1 MGSFNYENQGTNTYL
16 VYNITPDDV
25 IDTMSLG
32 MLANNRIHGLAPAMF
47 TQMDTSKY
55 IKYNVSARI
64 SASQLFQGNVNKK
77 RLVGVFSGI
86 IDAMLSAEDYMI
98 DPSSILLQLDY
109 IFVDVSTCDTVL
121 ICLPLLGT
129 NSQQQ
134 NLGAFFKGIM
144 FSTQFDQTENCDY
157 VAKIINYLNSAPTF
171 SLPDFKQVLDG
182 IKGTPNRQ
190 QPQPQIQPQQNPPVQ
205 REQQPAHVLTAQQPV
220 QQPQIQR
227 PAVQQPKEQPFFQQS
242 QQAQPVRSAAP
253 VQATPMQ
260 PVQQQKRPT
269 QPQMQVPQTTVPQSI
284 PGAPAQVGSQED
296 SISLFYLLQHYNK
309 ENAARYK
316 AQKEAKK
323 QQAGMPPATPQEKS
337 KKEKKKKDVAQ
348 PNFTVPGAPQG
359 PSFAIP
365 GQAAPIPSGYTPAPQ
380 PQSVQQQA
388 VQRTHQQNYPA
399 QPAPIQQPAYQTQPA
414 PTYQSQTM
422 QQYAQPQTTPMNFGE
437 TTVLGGGTTIG
448 ETTVLG
454 AGAQNVQ
461 LRPHLIR
468 SKNNERIDISKPVF
482 RIGKERSY
490 VDYFIGDNTAVSR
503 SHANIVSR
511 DGEYFIV
518 DTNST
523 NHTYVNGGMIL
534 SNSETKLSHGTK
546 IRLANEEFEFRL
558 Y

>member
-1 MGSFNYENQGTNTYL
+1 MNKAFQYENLGTNTYL
-16 VYNITPDDV
+16 IYELQPQDT

-32 MLANNRIHGLAPAMF
+32 MLANNRIPGLAHAMF

-55 IKYNVSARI
+55 IKFNVSARI

-86 IDAMLSAEDYMI
+86 VDAMLSAEDYMI

-121 ICLPLLGT
+121 ICIPILGA
-129 NSQQQ
+129 NSRQQ

-157 VAKIINYLNSAPTF
+157 VAKIINYLNSAPSF
-171 SLPDFKQVLDG
+171 SLSDFKQILDG
-182 IKGTPNRQ
+182 IKGSPNRQ
-190 QPQPQIQPQQNPPVQ
+190 QPQPQIQPQQNPPAQ
-205 REQQPAHVLTAQQPV
+205 RAQQPAPEIVAQQPI

-227 PAVQQPKEQPFFQQS
+227 AAMQQPQAQLYYQQP
-242 QQAQPVRSAAP
+242 QQAQPVRSAPP

-260 PVQQQKRPT
+260 PVQQQKRPA
-269 QPQMQVPQTTVPQSI
+269 QPQMQVPQSI
-284 PGAPAQVGSQED
+284 PGAPAQAGSQED

-323 QQAGMPPATPQEKS
+323 QQAGLPPAAAQEKP
-337 KKEKKKKDVAQ
+337 KKEKKKKEAPQ
-348 PNFTVPGAPQG
+348 PSFTVPGAPQG

-365 GQAAPIPSGYTPAPQ
+365 GQAAPISSGYAPAPQ
-380 PQSVQQQA
+380 AQAAPQQTAQRTQQQS
-388 VQRTHQQNYPA
+388 YPA
-399 QPAPIQQPAYQTQPA
+399 QPAPEQQPVYQAQAA
-414 PTYQSQTM
+414 PTYQAQAM
-422 QQYAQPQTTPMNFGE
+422 PQYAQPQTTPMNYGE

-454 AGAQNVQ
+454 AGAQKVQ
-461 LRPHLIR
+461 LHPHLIR
-468 SKNNERIDISKPVF
+468 AKNNEQIDINKPVF

-503 SHANIVSR
+503 SHANIISR
-511 DGEYFIV
+511 DGDFFIV

>member
-16 VYNITPDDV
+16 VYKIAPEDT

-32 MLANNRIHGLAPAMF
+32 MLANNRIPGLAPAMF

-55 IKYNVSARI
+55 IKFNVSARI

-86 IDAMLSAEDYMI
+86 VDAMLSAEDYMI

-121 ICLPLLGT
+121 ICLPILGN
-129 NSQQQ
+129 NSQQL

-157 VAKIINYLNSAPTF
+157 VAKIINYLNSTPAF

-182 IKGTPNRQ
+182 IKGSPNRQ
-190 QPQPQIQPQQNPPVQ
+190 QPQPQIQSQQNPPVQ
-205 REQQPAHVLTAQQPV
+205 RVQQPAPVMTAQPV
-220 QQPQIQR
+220 QQPQMQR
-227 PAVQQPKEQPFFQQS
+227 PIVQQPQAQPYYQQP
-242 QQAQPVRSAAP
+242 QQAQPVRPTAP
-253 VQATPMQ
+253 AQATPMQ
-260 PVQQQKRPT
+260 PVQQQKRPA
-269 QPQMQVPQTTVPQSI
+269 QQQMQVPQTTVPQSI
-284 PGAPAQVGSQED
+284 PSAPAQVGSQED

-323 QQAGMPPATPQEKS
+323 QQAGMPPAAPQEKP
-337 KKEKKKKDVAQ
+337 KKEKKKKEAAQ
-348 PNFTVPGAPQG
+348 PSFTVPGAPQG

-365 GQAAPIPSGYTPAPQ
+365 GQAAPISSGYTPAPQ
-380 PQSVQQQA
+380 PQPVQQQA
-388 VQRTHQQNYPA
+388 AQRTQQQNYSV
-399 QPAPIQQPAYQTQPA
+399 QPAPIQQPAYQTQAA

-422 QQYAQPQTTPMNFGE
+422 PQYAQPQTTPMNFGE

-503 SHANIVSR
+503 SHANIISR

>member
-1 MGSFNYENQGTNTYL
+1 MNFTYETQGNNTFL
-16 VYNITPDDV
+16 VYCINNCDQL
-25 IDTMSLG
+25 DTMSLG
-32 MLANNRIHGLAPAMF
+32 MLVNNRIPGLAPAMF
-47 TQMDTSKY
+47 MQMDTSKY

-86 IDAMLSAEDYMI
+86 VDAMLSAEDYMI
-98 DPSSILLQLDY
+98 DSNSILLQLDY

-121 ICLPLLGT
+121 ICLPILGA

-182 IKGTPNRQ
+182 IKGSPNRQ
-190 QPQPQIQPQQNPPVQ
+190 TAQPQPQQSSPAQ
-205 REQQPAHVLTAQQPV
+205 RVQQPAPAMTPQQSV

-227 PAVQQPKEQPFFQQS
+227 PAVQQAQAQPYYQQP
-242 QQAQPVRSAAP
+242 QQAQPMRPAPP
-253 VQATPMQ
+253 VQAMPTQ
-260 PVQQQKRPT
+260 PPQQPKRSA
-269 QPQMQVPQTTVPQSI
+269 QPQMQVPQSPAPQSM
-284 PGAPAQVGSQED
+284 PSTPAQSGAQED

-309 ENAARYK
+309 DNAARYK

-323 QQAGMPPATPQEKS
+323 QQAGMPSAVPQEKP
-337 KKEKKKKDVAQ
+337 KKEKKKKDAAQ
-348 PNFTVPGAPQG
+348 PNLTVPGAPQG

-388 VQRTHQQNYPA
+388 VQRTQQQNYPT
-399 QPAPIQQPAYQTQPA
+399 QSAPVQQPADQAQAAPVYQAQVMP
-414 PTYQSQTM
+414 
-422 QQYAQPQTTPMNFGE
+422 QYAQPQTMPMNFGE
-437 TTVLGGGTTIG
+437 TTVLGGGATIG

-454 AGAQNVQ
+454 SGAPNVQ
-461 LRPHLIR
+461 VHPHLIR
-468 SKNNERIDISKPVF
+468 TKNNERIDISKPVF

-523 NHTYVNGGMIL
+523 NHTYVNGGVIL
-534 SNSETKLSHGTK
+534 SNSETKLSNGTK

>member
-16 VYNITPDDV
+16 VYTIAPEDS

-32 MLANNRIHGLAPAMF
+32 MLANNRIPGLAPAMF

-55 IKYNVSARI
+55 IKFNVSARI

-86 IDAMLSAEDYMI
+86 VDAMLSAEDYMI
-98 DPSSILLQLDY
+98 DPNSIMLQLDY

-121 ICLPLLGT
+121 ICLPILGT
-129 NSQQQ
+129 NSQLL

-182 IKGTPNRQ
+182 IKGSPDRQ
-190 QPQPQIQPQQNPPVQ
+190 QPQVQPQQNPPVQ
-205 REQQPAHVLTAQQPV
+205 RVQQPAPVMTAQQPIQQPHTQQPAI
-220 QQPQIQR
+220 QQPQTQ
-227 PAVQQPKEQPFFQQS
+227 PYYQQP
-242 QQAQPVRSAAP
+242 QQAQPMRPAALA
-253 VQATPMQ
+253 QATPIQQ
-260 PVQQQKRPT
+260 PSQQSKRT
-269 QPQMQVPQTTVPQSI
+269 AQPQMQVPQTPVPQSM
-284 PGAPAQVGSQED
+284 PGAPAQVGAQED

-309 ENAARYK
+309 DNAARYK

-323 QQAGMPPATPQEKS
+323 QQAGMPSAMPQEKP
-337 KKEKKKKDVAQ
+337 KKEKKKKEMAEAS
-348 PNFTVPGAPQG
+348 FTVPGAPQG

-365 GQAAPIPSGYTPAPQ
+365 GQAAPIPNGYASAPQ
-380 PQSVQQQA
+380 PQPVQQQA
-388 VQRTHQQNYPA
+388 AQRTQQQNYPT
-399 QPAPIQQPAYQTQPA
+399 QSAPVQQPVYQTQA
-414 PTYQSQTM
+414 ASVYQAQAM
-422 QQYAQPQTTPMNFGE
+422 PQYAQPQTTPMNFGE

-448 ETTVLG
+448 ETTVLD
-454 AGAQNVQ
+454 AGAQKVQ
-461 LRPHLIR
+461 IHPHLIR
-468 SKNNERIDISKPVF
+468 AKNNERIDINKPVF

-503 SHANIVSR
+503 SHANIISR
-511 DGEYFIV
+511 EGEYFIV